1 MGCVLDAGPVDRG
14 FCFEYLGFPPS
25 LSLSSVLHTCFIRL
39 PPRYIIEESS
49 ASSNK
54 NRGKRN

>member
-1 MGCVLDAGPVDRG
+1 VGCVLDTGPVDR
-14 FCFEYLGFPPS
+14 FCSEYLGFPPS
-25 LSLSSVLHTCFIRL
+25 LSLSSMLHTRFIRL

-54 NRGKRN
+54 TRGKKN